1 MVSTPP
7 TFSLQHTLPRLPVP
21 SLEETCT
28 LYLQTL
34 VPFQTPEEHE
44 KSKKI
49 VHDFMNSKLANSLQQ
64 RLIDIDRSSPKNW
77 LEDNFWIKKG
87 KKRERKSFRNVAS
100 HHFY

>member
-7 TFSLQHTLPRLPVP
+7 TFSLQYTLPRLPVP

-28 LYLQTL
+28 LYLKTL
-34 VPFQTPEEHE
+34 VPFQTSEEHE

-64 RLIDIDRSSPKNW
+64 RLIDIDRSSPNNW

-87 KKRERKSFRNVAS
+87 KVRKEKEL
-100 HHFY
+100 